1 MPNNTE
7 VFLLSPRGRLRWSIA
22 GLMLFQS
29 LQPAFAAGLAAANG
43 PGGTPQI
50 HNQQG
55 VPVINIVAPNAS
67 GLSHN
72 QFLDF
77 NVDRQGLVLNN
88 ALSNGQSILAG
99 QLAANPQLQ
108 SQAASVILNEVI
120 SRNASQING
129 AQEIFGR
136 PADYVLANPNGI
148 SVNGASFINAPR
160 ASLVVGKPELQDGQ
174 LQGLNTQNA
183 NGKLTIQA
191 GGLRNDDGRLDLLAP
206 QIDSQGQIRA
216 RDELNLTAGRNQV
229 GYTDGQV
236 HASAMASAGP
246 GQRIDASLFGAMQ
259 AGRINIVS
267 TAEGAGVKV
276 GPTQIDGRDGVS
288 ISSAGDLTIS
298 GQAAQNN
305 SLNGR
310 LANVRSSQGDV
321 ALKAA
326 ADLGLAASEVSGRDV
341 QLSAG
346 RNLTLSSLESKQLR
360 ESRNNWNN
368 KFWGI
373 TYETYDQTI
382 TDRDSRQHGSTIKA
396 SRDASLQAGAD
407 TRLQGSS
414 VTAGKQLK
422 VDSSGDLTLSAANEV
437 SEHRDRG
444 NHRKHLWKANW
455 DNSSRSERSI
465 ASQLKADG
473 DAAVQSGANLRLEGA
488 VVQSGGDLILGSKQK
503 IEIDTAT
510 RSQSNSNSSYSGD
523 LTGGSFFGKNGS
535 GDKAQTLNQRSE
547 VNAQGKL
554 LIAADDVRIS
564 GSQVRGKTDASVIS
578 QQGSLTIDGV
588 QDSSLSNQHD
598 KDSKLFGLVKD
609 EQRSRVASS
618 TLVRS
623 ELSSDSNLQL
633 KSAAD
638 LSVVGALVE
647 AADKLKLDAVGSI
660 DVLAAKN
667 TEQTTVTTD
676 SHGFSAYAKE
686 IQVATDTQ
694 KGSRQYRAGIRYEQ
708 VEETRNS
715 DTTSHQGSELKGG
728 TVALA
733 SQAELTLQGSQI
745 GAGQGGAS
753 LAARDVNLLAA
764 QDSSHSD
771 SSQTTTGVGFYYTGG
786 LDRAGSGWEGGQ
798 QTLDS
803 SATGSTAKTSGIA
816 SAGQLRIDAANGSG
830 TLTSQGAQLGA
841 GDSLHISA
849 GTVDN
854 RAAQNS
860 QSSTRDE
867 QGWSVDLGA
876 NIEYK
881 GITRPIEKAVEGVAQ
896 RNFFQPGLLDAFEQP
911 NLGLDL
917 DVAYQNSHSQQQD
930 STAVV
935 SQFRAGQLLLDV
947 AGHVQDQGTQYRA
960 DQGQLQINAGSHTL
974 NAASDSHSTSADN
987 LNVKTTLR
995 VYTTTGK
1002 DINGRLSGI
1011 GGSAESSSSNSK
1023 AVLGS
1028 LSGSQGIQVQLGT
1041 DGAYEGS
1048 RFNGGQGG
1056 VQLQAGGDL
1065 VLNQANDRQASDSHS
1080 LKGDASLQAGMSK
1093 GSSGKGGSVS
1103 ASFLVND
1110 QRLNSQDS
1118 QAQVATFAG
1127 NGPIVLDSGGD
1138 LHLQGS
1144 QFGSAEQQ
1152 VGDVRLN
1159 AAGQLDF
1166 QAATNSHR
1174 AEGSNLGGG
1183 LSLGA
1188 SKTKGAETSNSGASV
1203 GSQFAIG
1210 RVQENSLTAK
1220 GGTLYSQGRV
1230 ELSAAAADAQA
1241 LHLQGTRINAQSVDL
1256 NASQGDILQESAQ
1269 STEHRNTWGLGLGL
1283 GGSGGK
1289 TYQNQ
1294 GASKDTDQDN
1304 YGVYGRVKIDVDKL
1318 DSTTQHNSQ
1327 IQAKRVTLN
1336 SQGDTRLAGA
1346 TIEADR
1352 VGGHIGGNLSV
1363 ESRKDS
1369 EQRLK
1374 LGIDLRLAGEKNQPG
1389 LVEKLGKTTGPL
1401 ADPLK
1406 EKSQAAFDKHRG
1418 KLENGVDKVA
1428 GKLGDAKDSL
1438 VSQAG
1443 IAKDK
1448 LTDALSRS
1456 GSYDVNPEPR
1466 SALGNKLDQA
1476 KGYLADKASAAAN
1489 GLAKLKDKLG
1499 GSKEG
1504 SYAVNDKTSTGKTV
1518 ADKVGNVLFGDKS
1531 NTAALTPTLYLDV
1544 SHIDKDAVTSA
1555 SGISASQGIE
1565 LQVGGT
1571 PQLTGATLKASN
1583 GAVDL
1588 GGSTVSSSALDS
1600 KDYRADLGLNLSKS
1614 PVDLLFGIKDELTQQ
1629 QDAATQQEQLFN
1641 IGVLRV
1647 GGHNDRHLVQAGIEQ
1662 AANTQEQ

>member
-1 MPNNTE
+1 MRNDTAAFP
-7 VFLLSPRGRLRWSIA
+7 LSPRGKLRWAIA
-22 GLMLFQS
+22 SLAL
-29 LQPAFAAGLAAANG
+29 LQPLQAAFAAGLTAANG

-55 VPVINIVAPNAS
+55 VPVIDIVAPNGAR
-67 GLSHN
+67 LSHN
-72 QFLDF
+72 QFLDY

-88 ALSNGQSILAG
+88 ALQGGQSALAG
-99 QLAANPQLQ
+99 QLGANPQLQ

-174 LQGLNTQNA
+174 LQGLNTQHA
-183 NGKLTIQA
+183 NGKLTVQA
-191 GGLRNDDGRLDLLAP
+191 QGLRNDGGRLDLLAP

-216 RDELNLTAGRNQV
+216 RDELNLIAGRNQV
-229 GYTDGQV
+229 GYADGQV
-236 HASAMASAGP
+236 HASAPATSAD

-276 GPTQIDGRDGVS
+276 GPTQLDGRDGVS
-288 ISSAGDLTIS
+288 IASAGGLTIS
-298 GQAAQNN
+298 GQAAQDN
-305 SLNGR
+305 SLDGR
-310 LANVRSSQGDV
+310 MANVRSSKGDV

-326 ADLGLAASEVSGRDV
+326 TDLGLAAAEVSGRDV

-346 RNLTLSSLESKQLR
+346 RNLTLGSLESKQLR
-360 ESRNNWNN
+360 ESRNNWKK

-373 TYETYDQTI
+373 TYETFEQAL

-407 TRLQGSS
+407 SRLQGAS
-414 VTAGKQLK
+414 VTAGQQLK
-422 VDSSGDLTLSAANEV
+422 VDSGGDLTLAATTEV

-465 ASQLKADG
+465 ASQLKAGG
-473 DAAVQSGANLRLEGA
+473 DAAVQSGADLRLEGA
-488 VVQSGGDLILGSKQK
+488 VVQSGGDLILGGKQK
-503 IEIDTAT
+503 VEIDTAK
-510 RSQSNSNSSYSGD
+510 RSQSNSNSRYSGD
-523 LTGGSFFGKNGS
+523 LVGGSFFGKNGS

-578 QQGSLTIDGV
+578 QRGSLTIDGV

-598 KDSKLFGLVKD
+598 QDSKLFGLVKD

-618 TLVRS
+618 TVVRS
-623 ELSSDSNLQL
+623 ELRSDSNLQL
-633 KSAAD
+633 KSASD

-647 AADKLKLDAVGSI
+647 AADKLKLDAVGNI

-667 TEQTTVTTD
+667 TEQTSVTTD

-686 IQVATDTQ
+686 TQAATDTQ

-708 VEETRNS
+708 VEETRTS
-715 DTTSHQGSELKGG
+715 DTTTHQGSELKGG

-733 SQAELTLQGSQI
+733 SQAELRLQGSKLD
-745 GAGQGGAS
+745 AGSGGAS
-753 LAARDVNLLAA
+753 LAAQDVKLLAA
-764 QDSSHSD
+764 QDSRHSD

-798 QTLDS
+798 QTLDTTSDS
-803 SATGSTAKTSGIA
+803 SKAKVSTLN
-816 SAGQLRIDAANGSG
+816 SAGTLAIDSGTG
-830 TLTSQGAQLGA
+830 TLTTQGAQLNASGA
-841 GDSLHISA
+841 LQVSA
-849 GTVDN
+849 GQVDN
-854 RAAQNS
+854 QAAS
-860 QSSTRDE
+860 DTQSSTRKE
-867 QGWSVDLGA
+867 QGWSVDIGA
-876 NIEYK
+876 NVEYR
-881 GITRPIEKAVEGVAQ
+881 GIARPIEKAVEGVAQ
-896 RNFFQPGLLDAFEQP
+896 RNFYQPGLLDAFEQP

-917 DVAYQNSHSQQQD
+917 EGGYQEKNSRQQSSSAQ
-930 STAVV
+930 V
-935 SQFRAGQLLLDV
+935 SQFNGGQVQVVVAGQL
-947 AGHVQDQGTQYRA
+947 QDQGTQYRA
-960 DQGQLQINAGSHTL
+960 DQGQVQITADSHRL
-974 NAASDSHSTSADN
+974 NAASDSSSASAESLDAKAN
-987 LNVKTTLR
+987 LR

-1011 GGSAESSSSNSK
+1011 GGSAETSASSSR
-1023 AVLGS
+1023 AVVGS
-1028 LSGSQGIQVQLGT
+1028 LSGSQGIQIQLGT

-1048 RFNGGQGG
+1048 RFDGGQGG

-1065 VLNQANDRQASDSHS
+1065 ALNQANDRQTSSSHS

-1093 GSSGKGGSVS
+1093 GSGGKGGSVS

-1110 QRLNSQDS
+1110 RRLSSQDS
-1118 QAQVATFAG
+1118 QAQVATLAG
-1127 NGPIVLDSGGD
+1127 NGAIVISSGGD
-1138 LHLQGS
+1138 LSLQGS
-1144 QFGSAEQQ
+1144 QIGSAEQP
-1152 VGDVRLN
+1152 VADVTLK
-1159 AAGQLDF
+1159 AGGSLDF
-1166 QAATNSHR
+1166 QAATGSHK

-1188 SKTKGAETSNSGASV
+1188 SKTKGAETSNSGASA
-1203 GSQFAIG
+1203 GGQFAIG
-1210 RVQENSLTAK
+1210 RVQENSLTAS
-1220 GGTLYSQGRV
+1220 GGTLHSQGRV

-1241 LHLQGTRINAQSVDL
+1241 LHLQGTRINAQSVAL
-1256 NASQGDILQESAQ
+1256 EARQGGILQESAQ
-1269 STEHRNTWGLGLGL
+1269 STEHKNNWGLGLGL

-1327 IQAKRVTLN
+1327 IQAERVTLN

-1346 TIEADR
+1346 SIEAER
-1352 VGGHIGGNLSV
+1352 VEGRIGGDLSV

-1389 LVEKLGKTTGPL
+1389 LVEKLGKHTGPL

-1406 EKSQAAFDKHRG
+1406 EKSQAAFDNQRG

-1448 LTDALSRS
+1448 LTDKLSRS

-1466 SALGNKLDQA
+1466 GALGSKLDQA
-1476 KGYLADKASAAAN
+1476 KGYLADKASAAAD
-1489 GLAKLKDKLG
+1489 GLGQLKDKLG
-1499 GSKEG
+1499 SSKEG
-1504 SYAVNDKTSTGKTV
+1504 SYAVNDKTGAGKTV

-1544 SHIDKDAVTSA
+1544 SHVDKDAVTSA
-1555 SGISASQGIE
+1555 SGIGASQGID
-1565 LQVGGT
+1565 LQVAGAT
-1571 PQLTGATLKASN
+1571 QLTGATLKAGN
-1583 GAVDL
+1583 GTVDL
-1588 GGSTVSSSALDS
+1588 GGSTVSSRTLDS

-1629 QDAATQQEQLFN
+1629 QDAAAQKDQLFN
-1641 IGVLRV
+1641 LGVLRV

-1662 AANTQEQ
+1662 KP